1 MVTMMIRFVTAATA
15 VLALATSAAA
25 QDPTTTLPDAYKVE
39 LDNAYVKV
47 VRVHYDAHAKLPEH
61 THPQGTTLYV
71 YLSDAD
77 EVIFRHVGGNNT
89 AVTRPPVKAGG
100 LRIAS
105 GREEHHSVENASD
118 TPSDFLRIV
127 LNTDD
132 GTIANLRQRLP
143 PGQYPAD
150 KITTEEVF
158 ANKQLRITRIVVP
171 PGQKALVEAKNA
183 PVLRVAVS
191 ASSRTWRVPPENFL
205 RWLDRG
211 VTEEF
216 AVTGDFPV
224 DLIKVELLG
233 KPK

>member
-1 MVTMMIRFVTAATA
+1 MTAAAA
-15 VLALATSAAA
+15 VFALATSAAA

-39 LDNAYVKV
+39 LDNPYVKV
-47 VRVHYDAHAKLPEH
+47 VRVHYDANAKLPEH

-71 YLSDAD
+71 YLSDSE
-77 EVIFRHVGGNNT
+77 EVIFRHVGGNNS
-89 AVTRPPVKAGG
+89 AVTRPPVRTGG

-105 GREEHHSVENASD
+105 GREEHHSVENASG

-127 LNTDD
+127 LKTDD
-132 GTIANLRQRLP
+132 GAIANLRQRLP

-150 KITTEEVF
+150 KVTTEELF

-171 PGQKALVEAKNA
+171 PGQKTLIEAKNT

-191 ASSRTWRVPPENFL
+191 PATRKAAVPPDNVL

-216 AVTGDFPV
+216 TVTGDFPV
-224 DLIKVELLG
+224 DLIRIDLLT
-233 KPK
+233 KPR